1 MDLITV
7 TTGFIIEGTKPNKAG
22 KYPIKLTVYSPYGK
36 VKYGIKEYVSKAEWD
51 RLSKPNLRDQDLKNL
66 RLRMNALENRAKEV
80 IEKIKPFSIIAF
92 EEEFFSKKPKTD
104 RRVSNLRILFD
115 GYVQELKENGQVGT
129 AISYT
134 TTINS
139 IESFKKNLTVHDI
152 TPRFLQTYE
161 EFLLKNRKSV
171 TTVGIYMRQLR
182 ALINQA
188 VKLKLIS
195 ADNYPFKAYKIP
207 SGKNIKKALPK
218 DELQKLINYKPADP
232 RIKKALDFW
241 LFSYLCNGMNF
252 ADIAYLKKGNLDG
265 EYISFIRQKTKR
277 TKKKD
282 VRPIRIGLT
291 DLTKQIIQRYLNP
304 DESSLYLF
312 PILEENITPIKEK
325 YKIQHFVASTN
336 KHLEEVRSILGIK
349 QPLKTYAARHS
360 FSTTL
365 KRKGVPTSYIM
376 EALGH
381 SSMTTTE
388 SYLDSFSDDVKLSYA
403 NLLTEI

>member
-1 MDLITV
+1 MDISIV

-22 KYPIKLTVYSPYGK
+22 KYPIKLTVYSQYGK
-36 VKYGIKEYVSKAEWD
+36 VKYGIKESVSKEDWE
-51 RLSKPNLRDQDLKNL
+51 RLGKPNLRDQELKNL
-66 RLRMNALENRAKEV
+66 RLRMNAIESRAKEV
-80 IEKIKPFSIIAF
+80 IEKLKPFSIVSF
-92 EEEFFSKKPKTD
+92 EEEFFSKKPTAGK
-104 RRVSNLRILFD
+104 RVSNLRVLFD
-115 GYVQELKENGQVGT
+115 GYIQELKENGQVGT
-129 AISYT
+129 AISYS

-161 EFLLKNRKSV
+161 EFLLKNGKSV

-182 ALINQA
+182 SLINQA
-188 VKLKLIS
+188 VRLKLVS
-195 ADNYPFKAYKIP
+195 ADNYPFRAYKIP
-207 SGKNIKKALPK
+207 TSRNIKKALSK
-218 DELQKLINYKPADP
+218 EDLYKLINYEPMDP
-232 RIKKALDFW
+232 RVKKALDFW

-252 ADIAYLKKGNLDG
+252 ADIAYLKKDNLDG
-265 EYISFIRQKTKR
+265 EYISFVRQKTKR

-291 DLTKQIIQRYLNP
+291 DLTKQIIQRYKNP
-304 DESSLYLF
+304 DETSKYLF

-325 YKIQHFVASTN
+325 YKIQHFIASTN
-336 KHLEEVRSILGIK
+336 KYLEEVQIMLGIK
-349 QPLKTYAARHS
+349 QPLRTYAARHS

-388 SYLDSFSDDVKLSYA
+388 SYLDSFTDDVKLSYA
-403 NLLTEI
+403 NLLTDL